1 MQMPRGREDSCSF
14 QTSAL
19 DGISCQRHAPAA
31 LYPRWWNPGTPWI
44 GGWVCL
50 RAGLDTEAS
59 GKSKHVTRMSKSLET
74 PALDEEEKSGS
85 RSSRLSPIPHWIWSC
100 VDLTVELH
108 VVAKGII
115 PALVGNGSQ
124 VVQHAASRH
133 TGRAIRDIMGSVSG
147 FCALF
152 PLIHSKREI

>member
-1 MQMPRGREDSCSF
+1 MQMPRGRDASCSF

-31 LYPRWWNPGTPWI
+31 LYPQWWNPGTPWI
-44 GGWVCL
+44 VDWVCL

-59 GKSKHVTRMSKSLET
+59 GKSPHVTCMSKSLET
-74 PALDEEEKSGS
+74 PALDEEEKSDS

-108 VVAKGII
+108 VVAKGIMSVTEVRSSSTQPVAI
-115 PALVGNGSQ
+115 LAELFEIWVQSLV
-124 VVQHAASRH
+124 
-133 TGRAIRDIMGSVSG
+133 SVHY
-147 FCALF
+147 F
-152 PLIHSKREI
+152 H